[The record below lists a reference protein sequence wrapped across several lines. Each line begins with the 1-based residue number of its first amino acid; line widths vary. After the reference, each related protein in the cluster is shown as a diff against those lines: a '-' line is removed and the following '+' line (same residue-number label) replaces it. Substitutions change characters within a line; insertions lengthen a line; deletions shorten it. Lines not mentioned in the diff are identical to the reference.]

1 MSRRTSQ
8 MNSFVWSNL
17 LVDRIKLIM
26 RDSTYLV
33 AMEGP
38 ARSAKTALAI
48 QAFFLAVY
56 DSDEQYHLIAG
67 QSYETIT
74 RNLLDADVIG
84 LLKAFNLKLER
95 DKIGNSY
102 IAIQTEKKGKKVI
115 RIVPYGDKS
124 KWKSILGATIGVALV
139 DEVNIAD
146 KQFILELFARQAS
159 VDKPKQIWTLNGDDP
174 EHYIYQEFINY
185 CTMVGDIPSSTL
197 AIMQSFQE
205 SKGIKQG
212 FYYLHFKISDNPIM
226 TPEKIERISSIYPVD
241 SFYYKTKVLGERGVQ
256 GNMLFLD
263 YMSSQLIIDSSSLKR
278 DIKRYTI
285 GVDIGETQA
294 LNSFVLVGWSEGY
307 RHAII
312 MNEMHFLKV
321 GYKDKTQ
328 RLRDWLETILKY
340 VPKQMIEGIFI
351 DSAEGNFIADIGAD
365 FYRDYGIKVAPSYKA
380 TIKERI
386 DMMIIGFSTHRILI
400 DNSCKAIYDSYAKA
414 IREPDGRRQDDNKPE
429 NDLMDATEY
438 ALTRHMLALMRG
450 E

>member
-1 MSRRTSQ
+1 MSQRTNQ
-8 MNSFVWSNL
+8 MNSFVWSDL
-17 LVDRIKLIM
+17 LVDRIKLIV

-124 KWKSILGATIGVALV
+124 KWKSILGATIGVALI

-212 FYYLHFKISDNPIM
+212 YYYLHFKMSDNPVM

-256 GNMLFLD
+256 GDMLFLD
-263 YMSSQLIIDSSSLKR
+263 YMGSQLLVDGGKYKP

-285 GVDIGETQA
+285 GIDIGESQA
-294 LNSFVLVGWSEGY
+294 LNAFVLIGWTQDYRKAIVLSEL
-307 RHAII
+307 
-312 MNEMHFLKV
+312 HFQKL
-321 GYKDKTQ
+321 GYKEKTAK
-328 RLRDWLETILKY
+328 LRGWLEIILKY
-340 VPKQMIEGIFI
+340 IPSQMVEGIFV
-351 DSAEGNFIADIGAD
+351 DSAEGNFIEDISTD

-380 TIKERI
+380 TIKERV
-386 DMMIIGFSTHRILI
+386 DMMIIGFSTKRILI
-400 DNSCKAIYDSYAKA
+400 DDSCRVIYDSYAKA
-414 IREPDGRRQDDNKPE
+414 MRDPNGVRLDDNKPE

-438 ALTRHMLALMRG
+438 ALTRHMIALMRG
-450 E
+450 D